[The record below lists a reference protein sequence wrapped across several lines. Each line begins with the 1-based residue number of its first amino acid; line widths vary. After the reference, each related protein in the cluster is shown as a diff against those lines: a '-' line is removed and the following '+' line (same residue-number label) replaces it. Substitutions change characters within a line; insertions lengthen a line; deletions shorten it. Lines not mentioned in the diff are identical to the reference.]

1 MAATPP
7 HVLAEEEEEEA
18 EPKEEEE
25 GNQCAVA
32 AADDL
37 CLTATHRS
45 VSIFPTG
52 NIPTHSNTLLSTPEK
67 SLCHEPASSDF
78 NLICHKGH

>member
-37 CLTATHRS
+37 CLTANHPS
-45 VSIFPTG
+45 VSMFPTG
-52 NIPTHSNTLLSTPEK
+52 YIPISN
-67 SLCHEPASSDF
+67 ASNEYVACYARS
-78 NLICHKGH
+78 